1 MREWIKQLDPVFVA
15 IREAIQRN
23 AAAIHNCAE
32 ARARDMAA
40 LEIRMQAAEKIA
52 MDALAA
58 VDAAHGEVKLM
69 RDLYAIQTRETGE
82 MVRRYIDGHPA
93 TLPPAP
99 VVTVENTGGDNG
111 PLA

>member
-23 AAAIHNCAE
+23 AVAIRSADD
-32 ARARDMAA
+32 ARAREYAA
-40 LEIRMQAAEKIA
+40 LDVRVQAAEKIA

-82 MVRRYIDGHPA
+82 MIRRYLDGNPPPVPA
-93 TLPPAP
+93 
-99 VVTVENTGGDNG
+99 VVVENAGGENG